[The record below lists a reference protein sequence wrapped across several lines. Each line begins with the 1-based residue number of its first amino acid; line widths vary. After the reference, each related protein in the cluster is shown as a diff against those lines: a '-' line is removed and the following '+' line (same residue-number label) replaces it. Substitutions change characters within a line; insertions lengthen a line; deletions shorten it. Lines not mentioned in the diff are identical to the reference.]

1 MPVVHSR
8 QLLEPVDLW
17 LSQDRNTQR
26 FKAICQPLNQ
36 QLKTLCQMMAD
47 DPTDPLTFHVL
58 AKLHVQTK
66 EEHDFVNQIKTDI
79 DQYIQEKQ
87 CS

>member
-1 MPVVHSR
+1 
-8 QLLEPVDLW
+8 
-17 LSQDRNTQR
+17 
-26 FKAICQPLNQ
+26 
-36 QLKTLCQMMAD
+36 MMAD